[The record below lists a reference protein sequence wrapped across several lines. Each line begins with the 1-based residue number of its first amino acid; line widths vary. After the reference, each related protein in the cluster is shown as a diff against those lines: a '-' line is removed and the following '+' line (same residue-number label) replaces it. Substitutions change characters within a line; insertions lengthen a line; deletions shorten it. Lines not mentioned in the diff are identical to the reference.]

1 VDEGLGIEERS
12 SSVAIREEDR
22 LRRSSKAL
30 LTDGQEGGVCVCEGE
45 GSATTTTT
53 TVIHL

>member
-1 VDEGLGIEERS
+1 MDAGLGIEERS

-22 LRRSSKAL
+22 LRSSKAL
-30 LTDGQEGGVCVCEGE
+30 LTDGQEGVCVCEGE

-53 TVIHL
+53 VIHL